1 MAGTKRSGAKR
12 VTAKRSG
19 AKRAAKPRTTK
30 RGSVKHHGDEQ
41 AIRDLDTAWSEAAGK
56 MDLERVVGFYAPD
69 GSVVWPDHPAAHG
82 TAAIR
87 SRWAE
92 RQTDYRYVSLM
103 TSSPIVFLSA
113 ARRRRSCQINR
124 RKRPTRPRCLCSSG
138 STGNTSIRSC
148 IPTSNILTS
157 SARCGISVV
166 RILTARS

>member
-30 RGSVKHHGDEQ
+30 RRGVKHHGDEQ

-92 RQTDYRYVSLM
+92 LFKTTPGLYLKFAPERIVIAADRGLASDFGIVHFGFDSPSGPQRQTGKYV
-103 TSSPIVFLSA
+103 VVW
-113 ARRRRSCQINR
+113 RREKGRWKVLYDCYNMNEPQKS
-124 RKRPTRPRCLCSSG
+124 
-138 STGNTSIRSC
+138 
-148 IPTSNILTS
+148 
-157 SARCGISVV
+157 
-166 RILTARS
+166 